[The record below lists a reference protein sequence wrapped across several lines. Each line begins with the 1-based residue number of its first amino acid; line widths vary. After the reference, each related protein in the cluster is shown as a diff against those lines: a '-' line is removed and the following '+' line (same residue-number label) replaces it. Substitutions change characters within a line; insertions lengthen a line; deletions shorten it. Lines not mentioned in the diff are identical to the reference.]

1 MNKVCSNNSINCLK
15 YDVFRTINNIHMS
28 EERNILRK

>member
-1 MNKVCSNNSINCLK
+1 MNEVCSNNSINRLK
-15 YDVFRTINNIHMS
+15 YDSFRTINNIHMC